1 MSGPLVLEPTPP
13 SEQEEEPLL
22 SVEEEDAALLE
33 DAGILADVRA
43 VLKTSWLPALFVGL
57 LSGLVATMVL
67 VRDTESKCTCP
78 GMHGPTEVTPSLS
91 VQEDTAR

>member
-1 MSGPLVLEPTPP
+1 MCVLCVQPEEAWQMSAPLELEPTPP

-22 SVEEEDAALLE
+22 SVEEEDAVLLE

-67 VRDTESKCTCP
+67 VRDTDSKCTCIVP
-78 GMHGPTEVTPSLS
+78 LK
-91 VQEDTAR
+91 

>member
-1 MSGPLVLEPTPP
+1 MSGPLELEPTPP

-22 SVEEEDAALLE
+22 SVEGEDAALLE

-43 VLKTSWLPALFVGL
+43 VLKTSWLPALFIGL

-67 VRDTESKCTCP
+67 VRDNDSKCTCP
-78 GMHGPTEVTPSLS
+78 GMHCTTECIP
-91 VQEDTAR
+91 

>member
-1 MSGPLVLEPTPP
+1 MSAPLELEPTPP

-22 SVEEEDAALLE
+22 SVEEEDAVLLE

-67 VRDTESKCTCP
+67 VRDTDSKCTCIVP
-78 GMHGPTEVTPSLS
+78 LK
-91 VQEDTAR
+91 